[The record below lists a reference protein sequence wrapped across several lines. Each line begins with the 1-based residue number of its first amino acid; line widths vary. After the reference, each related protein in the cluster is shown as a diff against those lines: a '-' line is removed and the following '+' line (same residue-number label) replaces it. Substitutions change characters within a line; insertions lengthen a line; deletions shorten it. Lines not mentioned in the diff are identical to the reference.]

1 MSGMDGVLRGFDIAA
16 SGMRTEM
23 ERAEVVASNLANM
36 HVTRGPDGQPYRRR
50 TLVVEETKAGTFMQA
65 LRGTA
70 SPARDLAG
78 TRVTKVVPDDTTP
91 FLPRFDPGHPHADK
105 DGFVLTSNV
114 DFFKEMVEMS
124 VIQRS
129 FEANVAT
136 MQAYRGMVQSA
147 LQNLRA

>member
-1 MSGMDGVLRGFDIAA
+1 MSGMDGVLGGFDIAA

-23 ERAEVVASNLANM
+23 ARAEIVASNLANM
-36 HVTRGPDGQPYRRR
+36 QVTRGVDGQPYRRR
-50 TLVVEETKAGTFMQA
+50 TLVVEETKAPTFAQA
-65 LRGTA
+65 LRGQAAT
-70 SPARDLAG
+70 RELGG
-78 TRVTKVVPDDTTP
+78 TRVTKVVADQTTP
-91 FLPRFDPGHPHADK
+91 FVPRFDPGHPHADK
-105 DGFVLTSNV
+105 NGFVLMSNV
-114 DFFKEMVEMS
+114 DVFKELVDMS

>member
-23 ERAEVVASNLANM
+23 ARAEVVAANLANM
-36 HVTRGPDGQPYRRR
+36 QVTRGPDGQPYRRR
-50 TLVVEETKAGTFMQA
+50 MLVVEEARPSAFMQT
-65 LRGTA
+65 LRSGGATA
-70 SPARDLAG
+70 GDLGG
-78 TRVTKVVPDDTTP
+78 TRVSKVAEDYTTE
-91 FLPRFDPGHPHADK
+91 FEGRFEPGHPHANK
-105 DGFVLTSNV
+105 NGFVMMSNV
-114 DFFKEMVEMS
+114 NVFKELVDMS

-136 MQAYRGMVQSA
+136 MQAFRGMMQSA